1 MKLTIKEPC
10 HENWDNMK
18 IGMISRHCDVCEKSV
33 MDFTTSSRA
42 EIITYILSNRNDST
56 CGRMRRDQFEFHHED
71 IPVLIE
77 VLKQKPRNN
86 AFLILALVSL
96 SLTAC
101 AQETTTEPINTK
113 PENGM
118 RMGKIAAPQPTDTTV
133 QKPICAPIE
142 TGEIEMLGEVA
153 IQGEI
158 APPEPT
164 IQGSIS
170 RESEMIK
177 GDIAYEPI
185 IENPSSNILP
195 FAEKMPEY
203 PSGIEG
209 LFDYM
214 KGHFKSKNIK
224 EKGSAYV
231 RFVVNED
238 GTISDPS
245 IIKIDQNLSYLSEDI
260 LKMILKMPNW
270 VPGENDG
277 KKVKVY
283 YTMPVRFQ

>member
-1 MKLTIKEPC
+1 MKLVIKEPC

-42 EIITYILSNRNDST
+42 EIITYILSNRNEST

-77 VLKQKPRNN
+77 VLKQKPRNH

-101 AQETTTEPINTK
+101 AQETPTEPINT
-113 PENGM
+113 PPIEHQI
-118 RMGKIAAPQPTDTTV
+118 MGKIAAPEKPDSTT
-133 QKPICAPIE
+133 QKPICEPIKKGE
-142 TGEIEMLGEVA
+142 IQMVGEIEVIET
-153 IQGEI
+153 IE
-158 APPEPT
+158 PEQPL
-164 IQGSIS
+164 Q
-170 RESEMIK
+170 
-177 GDIAYEPI
+177 GDIAYDPI
-185 IENPSSNILP
+185 IEKSSNNILP

-203 PSGIEG
+203 PTGIEG

-214 KGHFKSKNIK
+214 KVHFKSKNIK

-245 IIKIDQNLSYLSEDI
+245 IIKIDQNLNYLSEDI
-260 LKMILKMPNW
+260 LEMILKMPKW